1 MFMAFTLC
9 MEVMTVELARNLSSR
24 TFWKFTLL
32 GCRRGRYLL
41 EGISMEEL
49 CDKITWRGCREVA
62 SCWGLLASRHRK
74 SWVPRKLGML

>member
-32 GCRRGRYLL
+32 GAGEGDICWKVSQWRNSVTKSPGEGAGKLLAVGGCWPAGTGRA
-41 EGISMEEL
+41 
-49 CDKITWRGCREVA
+49 GCRG
-62 SCWGLLASRHRK
+62 S
-74 SWVPRKLGML
+74 